1 LKGVCD
7 EDWNL
12 APPRG
17 AIRGKCSNGRT
28 KEFQAGEFRE
38 ILGME
43 RLKAKPVLLGVALCG
58 LILEAAWRSDEAPST
73 ALQATVAASPAHA
86 HQSGKGSGPA
96 QSSLDF
102 ETYRTRIEPIFL
114 KQREGGLRCYDCH
127 SVLAT
132 RLRLE
137 PLSSGNSAWTPE
149 QSRRN
154 FEVVSQLIT
163 PSDPL
168 KSRLLLHPLA
178 QEAGGDSSHTGGKF
192 WASQSD
198 PEWKI
203 LADWV
208 RHSTEAQ
215 PATQAASSSTAT
227 DTLNFQFFRTKVE
240 PIFLKERPGHA
251 RCYGCHVLI
260 NRAFHLETLSPGNA
274 AWTDEQSQRNFQSAL
289 QQIVPGEPASS
300 RLLIHPLAPE
310 AGGDPFHSGGRQF
323 ASQNDPDWL
332 VLAEW
337 VRSLSEPSS
346 AATAW
351 IFVTNSASDTIDV
364 IDSATNKVA
373 QVIGGIELP
382 HGIVFSPD
390 GTRVYVSNESESVLD
405 IIDRKSGK
413 IEKKISLSARPNNL
427 AITKD
432 GGCVLVGIR
441 TDPGVIDVIDTTS
454 LTRVK
459 SIPVDGS
466 VHNVFVTP
474 DGKYAVSGSIENRAA
489 TVVDLHTEQAV
500 WEVKFD
506 RGVRPMAFEANPDG
520 STNRIFVQLS
530 GFNGFAVVDFAKR
543 LELARIKLPDQP
555 GGFGKVEGRAGTPSH
570 GIGVA
575 PDGKSLWVNS
585 TVANAVFKYSLPEL
599 KVLGYATLPEV
610 NPLGRSPTGSVP
622 EWITFTPDSKVVYVS
637 NSGAGSVSAIDANTL
652 QEIAVIPVGEVP
664 KRINTL
670 ALH

>member
-1 LKGVCD
+1 
-7 EDWNL
+7 
-12 APPRG
+12 
-17 AIRGKCSNGRT
+17 
-28 KEFQAGEFRE
+28 
-38 ILGME
+38 ME
-43 RLKAKPVLLGVALCG
+43 RLRKAKPVLLAIAAVCG
-58 LILEAAWRSDEAPST
+58 LLVTVGGGAETPSAAR
-73 ALQATVAASPAHA
+73 QATIAASPAH
-86 HQSGKGSGPA
+86 QSGKSSGPA

-114 KQREGGLRCYDCH
+114 KQRQGGVRCYDCH

-137 PLSSGNSAWTPE
+137 PLSPGNSAWTTE

-154 FEVVSQLIT
+154 FEVISQLIT

-208 RHSTEAQ
+208 RHSTETR
-215 PATQAASSSTAT
+215 PATHTASRSNAT
-227 DTLNFQFFRTKVE
+227 DALDFQFFRTKVE

-251 RCYGCHVLI
+251 RCYGCHVLT
-260 NRAFHLETLSPGNA
+260 NRTFHLETLSPGGA

-289 QQIVPGEPASS
+289 QQVVPGKPASS

-351 IFVTNSASDTIDV
+351 IFVTNSAGDTIDV
-364 IDSATNKVA
+364 IDATTNNVV
-373 QVIGGIELP
+373 QVIRGIELP
-382 HGIVFSPD
+382 HGIAFSPD

-405 IIDRKSGK
+405 VVDRKSGK

-432 GGCVLVGIR
+432 GGRVLVGIR
-441 TDPGVIDVIDTTS
+441 TEPGVIDVIDATS

-489 TVVDLHTEQAV
+489 TVIDLHNEQAI

-506 RGVRPMAFEANPDG
+506 RAVRPMAFETNPDG

-543 LELARIKLPDQP
+543 LEVARIKLPDQP

-570 GIGVA
+570 GIGVT

-599 KVLGYATLPEV
+599 KLIGYAVLPEV
-610 NPLGRSPTGSVP
+610 HPLGRSPTGSVP

-670 ALH
+670 LLH

>member
-1 LKGVCD
+1 MRRCQNAADLSG
-7 EDWNL
+7 
-12 APPRG
+12 RF
-17 AIRGKCSNGRT
+17 AIRMPQKVRM
-28 KEFQAGEFRE
+28 FQEL
-38 ILGME
+38 LGME
-43 RLKAKPVLLGVALCG
+43 RLRNAKPVLLAIAAVCG
-58 LILEAAWRSDEAPST
+58 LLVTVGGGAETPSAAR
-73 ALQATVAASPAHA
+73 QATIAASPAHA
-86 HQSGKGSGPA
+86 HQSGKSSGLV

-114 KQREGGLRCYDCH
+114 KQRQGGVRCYDCH

-137 PLSSGNSAWTPE
+137 PLSPGNSAWTTE
-149 QSRRN
+149 QARRS
-154 FEVVSQLIT
+154 FEVISQLIT

-208 RHSTEAQ
+208 RHSTETR
-215 PATQAASSSTAT
+215 PATHTASRSNAT
-227 DTLNFQFFRTKVE
+227 DALDFQFFRTKVE

-251 RCYGCHVLI
+251 RCYGCHVLT
-260 NRAFHLETLSPGNA
+260 NRTFHLETLSPGGA

-289 QQIVPGEPASS
+289 QQVVPGKPASS

-351 IFVTNSASDTIDV
+351 IFVTNSAGDTIDV
-364 IDSATNKVA
+364 IDATTNNVV
-373 QVIGGIELP
+373 QVIRGIELP
-382 HGIVFSPD
+382 HGIAFSPD
-390 GTRVYVSNESESVLD
+390 GSRVYVSNESESVLD
-405 IIDRKSGK
+405 VVDRKSGK

-432 GGCVLVGIR
+432 GGRMLVGIR
-441 TDPGVIDVIDTTS
+441 TEPGVIDVIDATS

-474 DGKYAVSGSIENRAA
+474 DGKYAVSGSIENKAA
-489 TVVDLHTEQAV
+489 TVIDLQTEQAV

-506 RGVRPMAFEANPDG
+506 RAVRPMAFDTNPDG
-520 STNRIFVQLS
+520 STRQIFVQLS
-530 GFNGFAVVDFAKR
+530 RFHGFAVVDFAKR
-543 LELARIKLPDQP
+543 TEVTRIKLPEP
-555 GGFGKVEGRAGTPSH
+555 RGFGMAEGRGETPSH

-585 TVANAVFKYSLPEL
+585 TFANAVFEYSLPDLRLIGSVE
-599 KVLGYATLPEV
+599 LPEV
-610 NPLGRSPTGSVP
+610 HPLGRTSTGAVP
-622 EWITFTPDSKVVYVS
+622 EWITFTPDSK
-637 NSGAGSVSAIDANTL
+637 I
-652 QEIAVIPVGEVP
+652 I
-664 KRINTL
+664 
-670 ALH
+670 